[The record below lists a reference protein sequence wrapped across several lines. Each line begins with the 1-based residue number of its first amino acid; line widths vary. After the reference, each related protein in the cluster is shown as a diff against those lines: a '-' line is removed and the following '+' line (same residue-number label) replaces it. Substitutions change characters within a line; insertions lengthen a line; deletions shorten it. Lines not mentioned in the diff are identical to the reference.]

1 VNDVWKDER
10 DIAPRAD
17 EYTRAAGTR
26 EEITEPCPEYT
37 EQLIPWLRERF
48 PEISPRTSDRSVV
61 DACIA
66 RKGINDLID
75 FLVLSL
81 EKARDDQK
89 ED

>member
-1 VNDVWKDER
+1 VNR

-17 EYTRAAGTR
+17 EATVAAGT
-26 EEITEPCPEYT
+26 EDAAEPCPELT

-48 PEISPRTSDRSVV
+48 PEISPRTSHREVV

-75 FLVLSL
+75 YLVLSL
-81 EKARDDQK
+81 QKARDDQK